1 MNWIK
6 ISQLIIAILL
16 ILSILLQNQGS
27 GLGEAFGGSN
37 SVYLTKRGLEKKLF
51 VATIVLAVLFL
62 ASSLIVPI
70 LGK

>member
-62 ASSLIVPI
+62 ASSLIGPI

>member
-6 ISQLIIAILL
+6 ISQFIIAILF